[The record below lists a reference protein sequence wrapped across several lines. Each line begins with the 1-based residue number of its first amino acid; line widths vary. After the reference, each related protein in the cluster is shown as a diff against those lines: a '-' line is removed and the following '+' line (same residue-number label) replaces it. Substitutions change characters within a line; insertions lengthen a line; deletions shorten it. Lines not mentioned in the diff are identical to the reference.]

1 MAVGAKKRRDAKCA
15 RELGML
21 RAAVAERGKKAVAAE
36 LGASGQALHYWLSGA
51 RSVAKVAPKIASLY
65 GAAAPPPP
73 APSPLELPDED
84 MTIPDTA
91 KVAGQI
97 LRMLRDQLPS
107 APKDDLPRWCT
118 AVIGACNAL
127 SKISGQREVTE
138 VQVVRSAA
146 FKRAMA
152 RIEKAL
158 EVHPGAWAALE
169 ESFAS
174 FGRTDA

>member
-1 MAVGAKKRRDAKCA
+1 MLRAEVARRGEKAIAREVGVALVTLRQWLRGARSCASGAKKI
-15 RELGML
+15 
-21 RAAVAERGKKAVAAE
+21 AE
-36 LGASGQALHYWLSGA
+36 
-51 RSVAKVAPKIASLY
+51 LY
-65 GAAAPPPP
+65 GAAPAM
-73 APSPLELPDED
+73 APSPPLELPDED

-97 LRMLRDQLPS
+97 LRMLRDQLPN

-127 SKISGQREVTE
+127 SKIAGQREVTE

-158 EVHPGAWAALE
+158 EVHPAAWAALE
-169 ESFAS
+169 ASFAS
-174 FGRTDA
+174 FGRTDV